1 MDKQEFEQKKQE
13 FSPSEYMQM
22 PVAAYM
28 FEMEARERKE
38 RRLYNIIIALVAAI
52 IVIVGIFLLYL
63 NQFDYASIEYA
74 QDVDGSYD
82 GYATIQDGFSV
93 NTEEQEQN

>member
-38 RRLYNIIIALVAAI
+38 RRLYNTILALIIAIV
-52 IVIVGIFLLYL
+52 VIVVGFFLFL
-63 NQFDYASIEYA
+63 NQFNFIGEDYSQEISGNNNQDMSIE
-74 QDVDGSYD
+74 DGIHRN
-82 GYATIQDGFSV
+82 AAPV
-93 NTEEQEQN
+93 E

>member
-22 PVAAYM
+22 PVSAYM

-38 RRLYNIIIALVAAI
+38 RRLYNTILALIVAI
-52 IVIVGIFLLYL
+52 VVIVVGFFLFL
-63 NQFDYASIEYA
+63 NQFNFIGEDYSQEISGNNNQDMSIE
-74 QDVDGSYD
+74 DGIHRN
-82 GYATIQDGFSV
+82 ATPV
-93 NTEEQEQN
+93 E

>member
-22 PVAAYM
+22 PVSAYM

-38 RRLYNIIIALVAAI
+38 RRLYNTILALIVAI
-52 IVIVGIFLLYL
+52 VVIVAGFLLFL
-63 NQFDYASIEYA
+63 NQFDFIGEDYSQEISGNNNQDMSIE
-74 QDVDGSYD
+74 DGIHRN
-82 GYATIQDGFSV
+82 AAPV
-93 NTEEQEQN
+93 E

>member
-38 RRLYNIIIALVAAI
+38 RRLYNTILALIVAI
-52 IVIVGIFLLYL
+52 VVIVVGFLFFL
-63 NQFDYASIEYA
+63 NQ
-74 QDVDGSYD
+74 YD
-82 GYATIQDGFSV
+82 FT
-93 NTEEQEQN
+93 TEEYSQEVSGSDNEDMYIDDGIHRNDTPMNE

>member
-22 PVAAYM
+22 PVSAYM

-38 RRLYNIIIALVAAI
+38 RRLYNTILALIVAI
-52 IVIVGIFLLYL
+52 VVIVAGFLLFL
-63 NQFDYASIEYA
+63 NQFNFIGEDYSQEISGNNNQDMSIE
-74 QDVDGSYD
+74 DGIHRN
-82 GYATIQDGFSV
+82 AAPV
-93 NTEEQEQN
+93 E

>member
-22 PVAAYM
+22 PVSAYM

-38 RRLYNIIIALVAAI
+38 RRLYNTILALIIAIV
-52 IVIVGIFLLYL
+52 VIVAGFFLFL
-63 NQFDYASIEYA
+63 NQFNFIGEDYSQEISGNNNQDMSIE
-74 QDVDGSYD
+74 DGIHRN
-82 GYATIQDGFSV
+82 ATPV
-93 NTEEQEQN
+93 E

>member
-22 PVAAYM
+22 PVSAYM

-38 RRLYNIIIALVAAI
+38 RRLYNTILALIVA
-52 IVIVGIFLLYL
+52 IVLIVAGFFLFL
-63 NQFDYASIEYA
+63 NQFNFIGEDYSQEISGNNNQDMSIE
-74 QDVDGSYD
+74 DGIHRN
-82 GYATIQDGFSV
+82 AAPV
-93 NTEEQEQN
+93 E

>member
-22 PVAAYM
+22 PVSAYM

-38 RRLYNIIIALVAAI
+38 RRLCNTILALIVAI
-52 IVIVGIFLLYL
+52 VVIVAVFFLFL
-63 NQFDYASIEYA
+63 NQFNFIGEDYSQEISGNNNQDMSIE
-74 QDVDGSYD
+74 DGIHRN
-82 GYATIQDGFSV
+82 AAPV
-93 NTEEQEQN
+93 E

>member
-22 PVAAYM
+22 PVSAYM

-38 RRLYNIIIALVAAI
+38 RRLYNTILTLIAVIIMIVA
-52 IVIVGIFLLYL
+52 GFLLFL
-63 NQFDYASIEYA
+63 NQFDFA
-74 QDVDGSYD
+74 
-82 GYATIQDGFSV
+82 
-93 NTEEQEQN
+93 TEEYSQEVSGSDNEDMYIDDGIHHNDTPMNE

>member
-38 RRLYNIIIALVAAI
+38 RRLYNTILALIVAI
-52 IVIVGIFLLYL
+52 VVIVAGFFLFL
-63 NQFDYASIEYA
+63 NQFNFIGEDYSQEISGNNNQDMSIE
-74 QDVDGSYD
+74 DGIHRN
-82 GYATIQDGFSV
+82 ATPV
-93 NTEEQEQN
+93 E

>member
-38 RRLYNIIIALVAAI
+38 RRLYNTILALIVAI
-52 IVIVGIFLLYL
+52 VVIVAGFFLFL
-63 NQFDYASIEYA
+63 NQFNFIGEDYSQEISGNNNQDMSIE
-74 QDVDGSYD
+74 DGIHRN
-82 GYATIQDGFSV
+82 AAPV
-93 NTEEQEQN
+93 E

>member
-22 PVAAYM
+22 PVSAYM

-38 RRLYNIIIALVAAI
+38 RRLYNTILALIVAI
-52 IVIVGIFLLYL
+52 VVIVAGFFLFL
-63 NQFDYASIEYA
+63 NQFNFIGEDYSQEISGNNNQDMSIE
-74 QDVDGSYD
+74 DGIHRN
-82 GYATIQDGFSV
+82 ATPV
-93 NTEEQEQN
+93 E

>member
-22 PVAAYM
+22 PVSAYM

-38 RRLYNIIIALVAAI
+38 RRLYNTILALIVAI
-52 IVIVGIFLLYL
+52 VVIVAGFFLFL
-63 NQFDYASIEYA
+63 NQFNFIGEDYSQEISGNNNQDMSIE
-74 QDVDGSYD
+74 DGIHRN
-82 GYATIQDGFSV
+82 AAPV
-93 NTEEQEQN
+93 E

>member
-22 PVAAYM
+22 PVSAYM

-38 RRLYNIIIALVAAI
+38 RRLYNTILALIVA
-52 IVIVGIFLLYL
+52 IVLIVAGFFLFI
-63 NQFDYASIEYA
+63 NQFNFIGEDYSQEISGNNNQDMSIE
-74 QDVDGSYD
+74 DGIHRN
-82 GYATIQDGFSV
+82 AAPV
-93 NTEEQEQN
+93 E

>member
-38 RRLYNIIIALVAAI
+38 RRLYNTILALIVAI
-52 IVIVGIFLLYL
+52 VVIVVGFFLFL
-63 NQFDYASIEYA
+63 NQFNFIGEDYSQEISGNNNQDMSIE
-74 QDVDGSYD
+74 DGIHRN
-82 GYATIQDGFSV
+82 AAPV
-93 NTEEQEQN
+93 E